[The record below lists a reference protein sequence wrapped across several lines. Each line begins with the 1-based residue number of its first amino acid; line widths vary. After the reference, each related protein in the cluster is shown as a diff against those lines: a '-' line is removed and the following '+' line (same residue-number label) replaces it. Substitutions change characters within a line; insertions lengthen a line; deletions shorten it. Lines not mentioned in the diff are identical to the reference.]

1 MIYTEEKQ
9 IYASPVVKTMEVGAR
24 AVLCQ
29 SGGIN
34 SMTIDPDGGEDFE

>member
-1 MIYTEEKQ
+1 MVNEQKKLYV
-9 IYASPVVKTMEVGAR
+9 SPEVKTVEIKAQAIV
-24 AVLCQ
+24 CQ

>member
-1 MIYTEEKQ
+1 MKKEQQTLYV
-9 IYASPVVKTMEVGAR
+9 SPQVKTVEIKAQAIV
-24 AVLCQ
+24 CQ

>member
-9 IYASPVVKTMEVGAR
+9 IYASPVVKTVEAGAR
-24 AVLCQ
+24 AVLCL

-34 SMTIDPDGGEDFE
+34 NMDVDPDGGENFE